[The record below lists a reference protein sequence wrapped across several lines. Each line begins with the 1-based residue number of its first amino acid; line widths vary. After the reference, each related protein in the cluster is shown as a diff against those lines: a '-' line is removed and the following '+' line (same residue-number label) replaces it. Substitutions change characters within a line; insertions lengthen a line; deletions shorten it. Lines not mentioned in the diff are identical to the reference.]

1 MPGFVE
7 ITPWHWAGFILCV
20 LIFLALDLG
29 LFHRHARVVKFKEA
43 AAWSAV
49 WFALAMAFAGAM
61 AHWRGREEAIQF
73 TTGYLI
79 ELSLSL
85 DNILVIALIFAW
97 FRIPVKFQ
105 HRLLFW
111 GILGALVMR
120 GAMIAAGVGLI
131 NQFDWV
137 LYIFGAFLVFAGI
150 KMLFSGKETVQ
161 PEKNLMLRLAR
172 KLFAVA
178 PDLDGQRFFTR
189 LRGRSMETLSQANPS
204 PASGAG
210 PVGEYSGAAKA
221 RLDGRFALTP
231 LAVVL
236 LLIETTD
243 LIFALDSVPA
253 VFSVTRKAFIV
264 FTSNVFAIL
273 GLRSLYFL
281 LAGALGY
288 FRYLKIGLSFVLA
301 FIGVKMLLDPHG
313 HEPKRFQVE
322 IPTGVS
328 LMTVATIIVI
338 AIVLSVMV
346 AEREKRTGA
355 GNSSKP

>member
-1 MPGFVE
+1 MPGSVE

-49 WFALAMAFAGAM
+49 WFALAMVFAGAM

-85 DNILVIALIFAW
+85 DNVLVIALIFAW
-97 FRIPVKFQ
+97 FHIPVKFQ

-120 GAMIAAGVGLI
+120 GTMIAAGVGLI
-131 NQFDWV
+131 HQFDWV
-137 LYIFGAFLVFAGI
+137 LYVFGAFLVFAGI

-161 PEKNLMLRLAR
+161 PEKSLALRLAR

-178 PDLDGQRFFTR
+178 PDLDGQKFFTR
-189 LRGRSMETLSQANPS
+189 L
-204 PASGAG
+204 
-210 PVGEYSGAAKA
+210 
-221 RLDGRFALTP
+221 DGRLALTP

-253 VFSVTRKAFIV
+253 VFSVTRNAFIV
-264 FTSNVFAIL
+264 FTSNIFAIL

-288 FRYLKIGLSFVLA
+288 FRYLKIGLSLVLA

-313 HEPKRFQVE
+313 QQPKGFQIE